1 MRKHLFLIAVVSI
14 LIVLSSCNL
23 FSPANSNAPKERTPV
38 NIVDPYGNNLFV
50 DGKINGFPMKADKSG
65 VYIEAKI
72 NAVNNYSFDEP
83 VTRIFDVQSVDFD
96 GKNVT
101 IRLQKKNVKDVA
113 LFRTADGNLMFYAY
127 GYGDTPYFQV
137 WLKDRLST
145 FAVQDINPSQIL
157 LAGGWLVGVGK
168 GRGQKGLERSKDE
181 IYVKLNIP
189 ATKAPVIAK
198 LEIINEK

>member
-1 MRKHLFLIAVVSI
+1 MGRTSVVLTVALILIAA
-14 LIVLSSCNL
+14 LSSCNL
-23 FSPANSNAPKERTPV
+23 SSSNTFNENVKTPV
-38 NIVDPYGNNLFV
+38 NIVDPYGNKLLI
-50 DGKINGFPMKADKSG
+50 DGEINGYVIKADKDG
-65 VYIEAKI
+65 AYIEAK
-72 NAVNNYSFDEP
+72 VNNVEKYSFDEP
-83 VTRIFDVQSVDFD
+83 VTRIFYVQSVDFD

-145 FAVQDINPSQIL
+145 FAVQDINPSQTL